1 MFLLIMFFF
10 LMIRRPPRS
19 TLFPYTT
26 LFRSVPSA
34 LDVDAHGNV
43 YVGGVGSFVPG
54 AAQVVRYSIDGEETG
69 RWGGF
74 TALNGV
80 AVDEHGEHVYASEI
94 LNGRV
99 IRVDT
104 EDGTWTTF
112 DVPFPSGLAL
122 GEDAEEPDEH
132 Q

>member
-54 AAQVVRYSIDGEETG
+54 AAQVVRYSIDGEETD
-69 RWGGF
+69 RKS
-74 TALNGV
+74 TRLNSSHANISY
-80 AVDEHGEHVYASEI
+80 AVFCLKKKKKQSTSLY
-94 LNGRV
+94 
-99 IRVDT
+99 
-104 EDGTWTTF
+104 
-112 DVPFPSGLAL
+112 
-122 GEDAEEPDEH
+122 
-132 Q
+132 